1 MFAFLT
7 LLFGSAVGV
16 EIPLEFKLKEISPST
31 PLKALY
37 YQPDAAC
44 FNYPRYF
51 GQKDE
56 GVTATVDLYRPVNN
70 LLKHNGFMLTAY
82 LIETSCYVGFWGGT
96 EKKVLTETPTDVS
109 SLNSDFVALLL
120 AKYSKIDM
128 LADGKPFSKTE
139 SLEDTYDCSWLS
151 TQNKKSKIIKVSS
164 TVLVWN
170 LDNSILQPVRVSNC
184 SHSNPK
190 GYCKLSRST
199 YLTFKSEPSSS
210 LCTISHAASMEGVV
224 TVAEQT
230 KGETT
235 VTFVSFHHDFTL
247 VSRFY
252 SAPLVICSY
261 QGDSIY
267 ASEEGHLF
275 SFRRGSGDPLERL
288 VYNTTRHRRS
298 ASPNMEPERKVP
310 EAVIV
315 EFPPIYGQYQND
327 TTKRFRRS
335 TIWSYPEHQRLTLLS
350 EHQAWGFSQ
359 IESSMNSVAG
369 GIYNTLFNVK
379 YQNCLLK
386 RQLIM
391 IARHIPDKFPY
402 ASLILGDNSIIVY
415 SHDENKVI
423 VKQGEPVVGLILPL
437 ENHAKWCNN
446 SLLVQYRYPDSK
458 DTKEGWLVNGKGLI
472 VNGLLTNTCLSNIPP
487 PRFLIPTY
495 LQGSY
500 DYMTKAYLEKPESK
514 PKTQPLLLHFLDLE
528 VDDGF
533 SSLRELEEYHGN
545 FDLLRQKAD
554 ENVVLKVMKS
564 PESISHELLTK
575 IISYMVIPM
584 LFIMALLFII
594 CQCIPL
600 FFSKTMKKL
609 VPSVF

>member
-1 MFAFLT
+1 MIL
-7 LLFGSAVGV
+7 SAVAGV
-16 EIPLEFKLKEISPST
+16 EIPLEFKLREISSST

-51 GQKDE
+51 GGKEE
-56 GVTATVDLYRPVNN
+56 GVTTTVDLYRPVNN

-82 LIETSCYVGFWGGT
+82 LIETSCYRGFWGGT
-96 EKKVLTETPTDVS
+96 EKKVITETPTDIS
-109 SLNSDFVALLL
+109 TLNSDFLSLLL
-120 AKYSKIDM
+120 AKYSKLDM

-139 SLEDTYDCSWLS
+139 SLEESYDCSWLS
-151 TQNKKSKIIKVSS
+151 TTNKKNKIVKVSS

-170 LDNSILQPVRVSNC
+170 LDNSILQPVRLTNC
-184 SHSNPK
+184 SHSDPK

-210 LCTISHAASMEGVV
+210 VCTIAHAASLEGVL
-224 TVAEQT
+224 TIAEQE
-230 KGETT
+230 KGQTT

-252 SAPLVICSY
+252 SAPFVICRY

-275 SFRRGSGDPLERL
+275 SFRKGAGNPLDRL
-288 VYNTTRHRRS
+288 VYNVTRSKRYAQFES
-298 ASPNMEPERKVP
+298 DDNRKIP
-310 EAVIV
+310 EATIV

-327 TTKRFRRS
+327 TSKRFKRS

-379 YQNCLLK
+379 YQNCLIK
-386 RQLIM
+386 RQMIM
-391 IARHIPDKFPY
+391 TARHIPDKFPY

-415 SHDENKVI
+415 SHDENKIV
-423 VKQGEPVVGLILPL
+423 VKQGEPVVGLVLPL
-437 ENHAKWCNN
+437 EKQAKWCNS
-446 SLLVQYRYPDSK
+446 SLLVQYRKPDQTELK
-458 DTKEGWLVNGKGLI
+458 DGWLVNGKGLI
-472 VNGLLTNTCLSNIPP
+472 VNGLLTNTCISTIPP

-500 DYMTKAYLEKPESK
+500 DYMTQAYLEKPEEK

-533 SSLRELEEYHGN
+533 ASLRELEEYHGN

-554 ENVVLKVMKS
+554 ENVVLKMLKS
-564 PESISHELLTK
+564 PESLSHELLTK
-575 IISYMVIPM
+575 IISYVVIPM
-584 LFIMALLFII
+584 LFIMALLFIV
-594 CQCIPL
+594 CQCVPL
-600 FFSKTMKKL
+600 FCGKAMKKL